1 MQAECELVKIGIG
14 CHIQG
19 DVVIECISLDK
30 DMEQKEMMFT
40 VVLNTAF
47 IRSNILMLNR
57 DQIDILWGAK
67 DRFSKDFRAE
77 VPFV

>member
-1 MQAECELVKIGIG
+1 MQAECELVKIDIG

-19 DVVIECISLDK
+19 DIVIECISLDK
-30 DMEQKEMMFT
+30 DMEREDMMFT

-67 DRFSKDFRAE
+67 DRFS
-77 VPFV
+77 